1 MIRIIK
7 RLVLYVLLTAFTAS
21 GVELKCQILY
31 EQAFKFGKVLEWINN
46 YYVDSVDQE
55 KLVESAIIQLL
66 KELDPHS
73 SYVSKKEVEAMNEPL
88 QGNFEGIGISF
99 NILNDTIFVIS
110 PITGGPSE
118 KVGILAGDRIVKVDG
133 KNVAGVG
140 ITNERVYELLR
151 GKKGTRVTVT
161 VLRRNV
167 KELLD
172 FNIIRDKI
180 PIYSIDASYKVTDDV
195 GYIKISR
202 FSLTTVDEF
211 KEAITR
217 LKKNNVKNLILDL
230 TGNGGGYLEIA
241 ISLADQFLDE
251 GKLILYTE
259 GVNSPKKE
267 YYATKEGEFEKGR
280 LVVLIDEGSA
290 SASEIVS
297 GAIQDWDRGIIVGRR
312 SFGKGL
318 VQRRCP
324 LPDQS
329 ELRLTIARYYTP
341 TGRLIQKPYNNGK
354 EDYELELVRRYNHGE
369 FVSADSIHFPDSLK
383 YYTKKN
389 ARLVYGGGGIM
400 PDVFV
405 PLDTSYYTD
414 YYRDLIRLGILNQFV
429 LNYVDRHRKELFIN
443 YPQVSAFK
451 KAFNIDDR
459 LINDLIAFAR
469 EKGLSENPAAIAA
482 SVNQIKLLLKGY
494 IARDLWSTSEFY
506 EIVNEEDAR
515 FKTALSVIQNWDLYE
530 TNLMYGREKIAQ

>member
-383 YYTKKN
+383 FYTKKN